1 MYRCSATKLLDK
13 AGNLTKMSNK
23 KSKKTNESLIDNNIY
38 QYLLDNTIKQSDT
51 LKNMLAQ
58 AQVDD
63 HAMMLTTPEQLQFLA
78 LFLKIIRAK
87 KVLEV
92 GFRGVGTLA
101 MAEALPEDGE
111 IFALDITSE
120 HLESYKKY
128 WDKAGVS
135 HKVKLQ
141 ISPALDSL
149 KILEKEHANTYDFIY
164 IDADKERYE
173 DYYQHCYNLLKT
185 GGVMILDNMLRGGK
199 VADKTNTN
207 KSIAA
212 IRRCNKLIK
221 SDSRVEAVLLP
232 VGDGINIVRKI

>member
-1 MYRCSATKLLDK
+1 MYLCSATWLLDK
-13 AGNLTKMSNK
+13 GGDLTSMSNDQ
-23 KSKKTNESLIDNNIY
+23 SNKTLIDNNIY
-38 QYLLDNTIKQSDT
+38 QYLLDNTLKQSDT

-78 LFLKIIRAK
+78 LFLKIIGAK

-92 GFRGVGTLA
+92 GCFRGVGTLA

-111 IFALDITSE
+111 IYALDITSKY
-120 HLESYKKY
+120 LENYRKY
-128 WDKAGVS
+128 WDKAGVA
-135 HKVKLQ
+135 HKIKLQ
-141 ISPALDSL
+141 IKPAIDSL
-149 KILEKEHANTYDFIY
+149 KILEQEHINTFDFIY

-173 DYYQHCYNLLKT
+173 DYYQHCYNLLNT

-199 VADKTNTN
+199 VADNTNTN
-207 KSIAA
+207 KSIEA

-221 SDSRVEAVLLP
+221 ADSRVEAVLLP